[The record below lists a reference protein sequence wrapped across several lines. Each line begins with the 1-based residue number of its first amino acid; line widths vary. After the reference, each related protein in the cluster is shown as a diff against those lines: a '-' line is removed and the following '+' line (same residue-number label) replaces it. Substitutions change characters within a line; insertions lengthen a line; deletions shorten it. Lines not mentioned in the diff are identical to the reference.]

1 MTELNFKEFTHLQA
15 MEMGLEAV
23 RLVKERQWRRI
34 GVRVILHDTLV
45 FQYLMDGKN
54 EDNYLKGKI
63 NVVTETGLSSDDV
76 YHRRD
81 EFEHLLEKAEY
92 CVSGGALPIVVE
104 GAVYGAIAISGM
116 TQERDH
122 ELALE
127 VLNNV
132 YTRAMGTE

>member
-1 MTELNFKEFTHLQA
+1 MKELDFKEFTHLQA

-34 GVRVILHDTLV
+34 GVRIILHDTLV

-63 NVVTETGLSSDDV
+63 MVVKETGLSSDAV

-81 EFEHLLEKAEY
+81 EFAHLLEKAEF
-92 CVSGGALPIVVE
+92 CVSGGALPIIVD

-116 TQERDH
+116 TQELDH
-122 ELALE
+122 ELASE

-132 YTRAMGTE
+132 YTRVMGSE

>member
-1 MTELNFKEFTHLQA
+1 MTDLNFKEFSHLQA

-63 NVVTETGLSSDDV
+63 NVVTETGLS
-76 YHRRD
+76 
-81 EFEHLLEKAEY
+81 
-92 CVSGGALPIVVE
+92 
-104 GAVYGAIAISGM
+104 
-116 TQERDH
+116 
-122 ELALE
+122 
-127 VLNNV
+127 
-132 YTRAMGTE
+132 